1 MKKINVSCSGAAL
14 VDLDELNPTQ
24 GNLKDLTKE
33 NYTKL
38 KKQILK
44 NGFSFPFHIWKDGKM
59 MRCIDG
65 HQRIRTLKAMRDEGY
80 YIPKLPV
87 DYIDAKDE
95 KHAKELIL
103 ANISE
108 YGNMTQQGLYE
119 FIEGAEID
127 PEVLEIDY
135 SLNQVDFDSFINE
148 YYDNTDPDL
157 EDEEP
162 EEKPK
167 VDIITCPHCNKKF
180 DRLGLKK

>member
-1 MKKINVSCSGAAL
+1 M
-14 VDLDELNPTQ
+14 DLDELIAIQ
-24 GNLKDLTKE
+24 GNLKDLSKD
-33 NYTKL
+33 NYLRL
-38 KKQILK
+38 KKSILK
-44 NGFSFPFHIWKDGKM
+44 HGFAFPFHIWKSPDGLK
-59 MRCIDG
+59 ILDG
-65 HQRIRTLKAMRDEGY
+65 TQRQRALKAMRDEGY

-127 PEVLEIDY
+127 PEVLELDY

-167 VDIITCPHCNKKF
+167 VDIIACPHCNKKF